1 MTAEVWSTTIDDF
14 LGGAVKL
21 RQPEKSYRAGSDT
34 VLLAAAIS
42 AAPQEKILDVGCG
55 VGGVALCLARRLPDV
70 HVDAL
75 ECQLEMAALARANAD
90 LNNLSDRIAIVEGNL
105 AHPPKILKRGHYD
118 QVVSNPPYLESGTAT
133 PPPSPSKARANVS
146 ADLSLDEWVAACVRF
161 VKSKGRVTFIYRADR
176 LHDLLAA
183 LAGRA
188 GDVRVFPIWPKHGR
202 AARRVIVTARRG
214 LKGPLH
220 LMPGLLM
227 HEEDGKFTSCA
238 EGLMRH
244 GQGLDLWGPE
254 SAQAVQ
260 KERSGK

>member
-1 MTAEVWSTTIDDF
+1 MTAEVWRTTTDDF

-42 AAPQEKILDVGCG
+42 AVPQEKILDVGCG
-55 VGGVALCLARRLPDV
+55 VGGVALCLARRLPEV
-70 HVDAL
+70 YVDAL
-75 ECQLEMAALARANAD
+75 ECQPEMAALARANVD
-90 LNNLSDRIAIVEGNL
+90 LNGLTDHVVIVEGNL
-105 AHPPKILKRGHYD
+105 ARPPQTLKRGYYD

-188 GDVRVFPIWPKHGR
+188 GDISVFPIWPKRGR
-202 AARRVIVTARRG
+202 PARRVIVSARRG
-214 LKGPLH
+214 VKGPLH

-227 HEEDGKFTSCA
+227 HEEDGKFTGDV
-238 EGLMRH
+238 EDVMRH
-244 GQGLDLWGPE
+244 GRGLDIRGRFEL
-254 SAQAVQ
+254 
-260 KERSGK
+260 